1 MFDADDWID
10 RLMKAGGRIEIDWLT
25 MHALELV
32 SAECLA
38 IWNEIRPPAAP
49 DRTRWKA
56 VEAELRRRVG
66 DVGAVSFVYPDDVSA

>member
-1 MFDADDWID
+1 MFDAGDWID

-25 MHALELV
+25 MHALEPV

-49 DRTRWKA
+49 DRTGWKA